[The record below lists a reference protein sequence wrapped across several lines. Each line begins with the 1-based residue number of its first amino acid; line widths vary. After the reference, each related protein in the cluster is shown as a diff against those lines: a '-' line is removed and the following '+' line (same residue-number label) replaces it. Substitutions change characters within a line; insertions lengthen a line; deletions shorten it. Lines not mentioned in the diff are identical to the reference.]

1 MDLLQNHI
9 WGPALWK
16 VLHSSAERIGT
27 KSLHRLPQEERRLWS
42 NLLSN
47 LRYSLPCPQCKKH
60 YQSYYTTK
68 PISTF
73 TKEEIRMWLYH
84 LHQSVN
90 HRNGKPDT
98 ITPEELETIYSAP
111 FCLSELLKSI
121 IPQFR
126 IGLQRGWTSREDLM
140 KTFRDLEE
148 IKRFYDF
155 F

>member
-1 MDLLQNHI
+1 M
-9 WGPALWK
+9 WGPALWR
-16 VLHSSAERIGT
+16 VLHFSAERIGT

-42 NLLSN
+42 NLLTN

-60 YQSYYTTK
+60 YQQYYSLH
-68 PISTF
+68 PITSF

-90 HRNGKPDT
+90 ERTAKPDS
-98 ITPEELETIYSAP
+98 ISPDELETMYCVP
-111 FCLSELLKSI
+111 FCFSALMKEI
-121 IPQFR
+121 VPQFR

-148 IKRFYDF
+148 MKRFYDF